1 MPPSDRLPA
10 RVRCCASGRNLVI
23 SSLRGKD
30 MHIECRF
37 PILTGYCHLKYGS
50 KTRASYILRFVSRNI
65 WEPDMIIS
73 LMT

>member
-1 MPPSDRLPA
+1 M
-10 RVRCCASGRNLVI
+10 I